1 MGPVDQPGSDFEPST
16 QMLHAAF
23 MGAPLPLILLRPVG
37 DGEGKV
43 LDFEIVQKNN
53 EADVLLS
60 SPSIGAKIST
70 LLRSVEGA
78 TISERLGRLVVEGD
92 LEPHE
97 SVVEGDAEARFYC
110 VRAALVDGVIVMT
123 LSDITTERV
132 SIIEHARRLAEE
144 QELYHVTFTEAPVGI
159 AHLDL
164 TGAFTQVNQRLVELL
179 GYSREELLSMS
190 FSDLESPDG
199 EPPPSVR
206 WDEHAPDETGRSR
219 AERRY
224 LRKDGTPI
232 YTTLTMSPVRKRS
245 GHIRRYI
252 AIVEDVS
259 ELAAVNERLE
269 ASNRNKDE
277 FLAVLGHE
285 LRNPLAVLRHA
296 SILLTDPGDHD
307 LRHVVR
313 VIDRQTKHMGRLVDD
328 LLDVGRI
335 VRGKFDF
342 REEKVDMRQ
351 IVSFALDDL
360 VAGSLPSQAIEVDLE
375 QGPLWVK
382 GDSARLL
389 QAVLNLLRNA
399 VKYTPQ
405 DGHISVRLVCDDETL
420 RLTVQDTGVGLEESF
435 MNRLFMPFEQA
446 PQDLSRS
453 AGGLGL
459 GLALT
464 SQIVQHHEG
473 RIFAESPGRGRGST
487 FTIELPRAYF
497 PNSVSEP
504 PGKGPKRRLRF
515 LVVEDNRDAAE
526 LLEML
531 LSARGHEVKL
541 CFSGDRA
548 LDAAVGQ
555 VPDVVICDL
564 GLPGKSGFEVAIKLK
579 SDPRLERTI
588 LLALSGYGRAEDLR
602 RCKEVGFAAHLT
614 KPADVNQIFSELD
627 RLLPHDQLP
636 PFEEE

>member
-1 MGPVDQPGSDFEPST
+1 MGHVEQSENVSEPA
-16 QMLHAAF
+16 QILRDAF
-23 MGAPLPLILLRPVG
+23 TGAPLPLLVLRPLA
-37 DGEGKV
+37 DAEDNII
-43 LDFEIVQKNN
+43 DFEIVSKNS
-53 EADVLLS
+53 EVDALLG
-60 SPSIGAKIST
+60 SPPDGSRIST
-70 LLRSVEGA
+70 ILRSVEGA
-78 TISERLGRLVVEGD
+78 NMVVRLGALVEEGHLEPFECTVEGD
-92 LEPHE
+92 P
-97 SVVEGDAEARFYC
+97 EGRFYC
-110 VRAALVDGVIVMT
+110 VRAALVNSLVIMT
-123 LSDITTERV
+123 LSDVTSERLSV
-132 SIIEHARRLAEE
+132 SEHARRLAEE

-179 GYSREELLSMS
+179 GYSREELLSMR
-190 FSDLESPDG
+190 FSDLESVDPESQASFTWG
-199 EPPPSVR
+199 EQ
-206 WDEHAPDETGRSR
+206 EPDEKGRSR
-219 AERRY
+219 MERRY
-224 LRKDGTPI
+224 LRKDGTAI

-245 GHIRRYI
+245 GEVNRYI
-252 AIVEDVS
+252 AIIEDVS

-269 ASNRNKDE
+269 ESNRNKDE

-296 SILLTDPGDHD
+296 SILLTDPGEHD
-307 LRHVVR
+307 MGHVVKI
-313 VIDRQTKHMGRLVDD
+313 IDRQTKHMGRLVDD
-328 LLDVGRI
+328 LLDIGRI

-342 REEKVDMRQ
+342 REEQVDMRQ

-360 VAGSLPSQAIEVDLE
+360 ATGSLPSQLIEVDLQE
-375 QGPLWVK
+375 GPLWVK

-405 DGHISVRLVCDDETL
+405 DGHVSVRLRSEGGTTRLSVRDD
-420 RLTVQDTGVGLEESF
+420 GVGLEESF
-435 MNRLFMPFEQA
+435 VSRLFLPFEQA

-464 SQIVQHHEG
+464 SQIVKHHGG
-473 RIFAESPGRGRGST
+473 RIFAESPGRGQGST
-487 FTIELPRAYF
+487 FTIELPSA
-497 PNSVSEP
+497 PSPPAASEP
-504 PGKGPKRRLRF
+504 PEAGPRRRLRF

-541 CFSGDRA
+541 CFFGDRA
-548 LDAAVGQ
+548 LDAAIGQ

-564 GLPGKSGFEVAIKLK
+564 GLPGKSGFEVAEKLR
-579 SDPRLERTI
+579 SDPRLDRTI
-588 LLALSGYGRAEDLR
+588 LLALSGYGRPEDLR

-614 KPADVNQIFSELD
+614 KPADINLIFAEID

-636 PFEEE
+636 VFDIE